1 MRERPILMNGESV
14 RATLEGRKTQ
24 MRWEITPQPVL
35 GRPWKNWIVDPDW
48 MDLPF
53 AYCPYGIPRDRLW
66 VREAFSYITLAEN
79 EFVGEGDQ
87 RRRPDGVPVL
97 LLYKADADA
106 EGWTDQVRWY
116 PSIHRPRW
124 ALRLR
129 LEIVG
134 VRVER
139 VPELSEEDACA
150 EGGPRDSRGEWVC
163 TIAGE
168 QYTRSLARARFAMMW
183 DGRNSGRGLGWEA
196 NPWVWVVKFKR
207 DA

>member
-106 EGWTDQVRWY
+106 VELRGAIAQGMEMLEGA
-116 PSIHRPRW
+116 
-124 ALRLR
+124 AL
-129 LEIVG
+129 
-134 VRVER
+134 
-139 VPELSEEDACA
+139 
-150 EGGPRDSRGEWVC
+150 
-163 TIAGE
+163 
-168 QYTRSLARARFAMMW
+168 LAV
-183 DGRNSGRGLGWEA
+183 L
-196 NPWVWVVKFKR
+196 WVVVALGGGGDKVR
-207 DA
+207 G